1 MECENV
7 ATTAVPVGRARGR
20 DRTSAMLLAVHDAAA
35 AALLASVAVVVVAV
49 AAALATLVASAESHV
64 CFLPRTV
71 PFAESHVQKSK
82 LRVSSKGADIENGRT
97 FIIGAAPLLGR
108 LLALL
113 QAGRVSFR

>member
-1 MECENV
+1 M

-35 AALLASVAVVVVAV
+35 AAAALLASVAVVVVAV
-49 AAALATLVASAESHV
+49 AAALATLAASAESHV

-97 FIIGAAPLLGR
+97 FIICAAPLLGR